1 VHEDE
6 WGFGGEAPN
15 KLKACAEGKGSER
28 ASDPCRRHGHKLV
41 PYLSPT
47 DCLRK
52 EELQRNLMS
61 ADISGRGQCYVSVY
75 KQFLYVFCF
84 YICFAY
90 VLYMFYVCFVYVLY
104 IFCICFVYVLYIF
117 YICFVYVLCMFLYI
131 FTCFFMF
138 FYIFLYVFLY
148 VFTCF
153 FMFFYM
159 FLHVFI
165 CFFICFYMFFCI
177 FFYIVFFYTTSK
189 NSNRIRHI

>member
-1 VHEDE
+1 MAHEDE
-6 WGFGGEAPN
+6 GGFGGEAPN

-61 ADISGRGQCYVSVY
+61 ADISGKGQCYVSIY

-84 YICFAY
+84 YICFTY
-90 VLYMFYVCFVYVLY
+90 VLHMFCMCFIYVLC
-104 IFCICFVYVLYIF
+104 IFCICFI
-117 YICFVYVLCMFLYI
+117 YVLCMF
-131 FTCFFMF
+131 
-138 FYIFLYVFLY
+138 YV
-148 VFTCF
+148 C
-153 FMFFYM
+153 FYM

-165 CFFICFYMFFCI
+165 FFLYIFLYVFTCF
-177 FFYIVFFYTTSK
+177 
-189 NSNRIRHI
+189 